1 MATARFRPVILR
13 ARGEPGSALVYV
25 LLEAPDGLAVLREFD
40 WPVPLTVP
48 LDRVTVAD
56 LPVEYQQPDLEVVIG
71 PIERTVA
78 AEDELIDRISDR
90 LDELEAQA
98 ARDGG
103 VSTRRDDLHSRREST
118 ASSPSGSSAEQ
129 R

>member
-13 ARGEPGSALVYV
+13 PRTEPGSALAYV

-71 PIERTVA
+71 SIERVVA
-78 AEDELIDRISDR
+78 AEDELIDRIFDR
-90 LDELEAQA
+90 LDQLEAQA
-98 ARDGG
+98 ANDVDQTALRHSAGTRSG
-103 VSTRRDDLHSRREST
+103 TTSGRTRRT
-118 ASSPSGSSAEQ
+118 
-129 R
+129 